1 MSGKRQP
8 TAVVV
13 AKGKKHFTKAEIA
26 ARVNA
31 EVAAAT
37 DNIVPPAYL
46 SAKQKRTFREISAE
60 LLEVGLISNLDCDAL
75 ARLIIAQDHY
85 REVTRQLKRTPLM
98 LKAWRETGRRDAE
111 GKPETEE
118 HEIVNQAHYDL
129 ANLQQK
135 FFTEC
140 RQGASDFGLTVSSR
154 CRLVIPHAEEKKS
167 NKFIDGFLRGD
178 DLDGG
183 EGYGGA

>member
-26 ARVNA
+26 ARENA
-31 EVAAAT
+31 EVSAPT
-37 DNIVPPAYL
+37 DNIMPPAYL

-85 REVTRQLKRTPLM
+85 REVTRQLKSCLLYTSPSP
-98 LKAWRETGRRDAE
+98 RD
-111 GKPETEE
+111 
-118 HEIVNQAHYDL
+118 
-129 ANLQQK
+129 
-135 FFTEC
+135 
-140 RQGASDFGLTVSSR
+140 
-154 CRLVIPHAEEKKS
+154 
-167 NKFIDGFLRGD
+167 
-178 DLDGG
+178 
-183 EGYGGA
+183 

>member
-26 ARVNA
+26 ARENA
-31 EVAAAT
+31 EVSAPT
-37 DNIVPPAYL
+37 DNIMPPAYL
-46 SAKQKRTFREISAE
+46 SAKQKKTFREIAAE
-60 LLEVGLISNLDCDAL
+60 LLEAGLISNLDCDAL
-75 ARLIIAQDHY
+75 ARLIIAQEHY
-85 REVTRQLKRTPLM
+85 REVTRQLKKTPLM
-98 LKAWRETGRRDAE
+98 LKAWRETGRRSPD
-111 GKPETEE
+111 GKPEIEE

-154 CRLVIPHAEEKKS
+154 CRLVIPHTEEKKS

-178 DLDGG
+178 DIDSG
-183 EGYGGA
+183 EGYGA